1 MLLSSPFIIVRQ
13 KGEKI
18 VSKKGT
24 HGISG
29 GAFSTEELLAS
40 EDTQQSARVTSRVA
54 IDEALAVLVA
64 HKDVWVLTDVPE
76 RIKILEELTRGVLK
90 VADRWISVSLEAK
103 GLSASN
109 ILGVAEEWAFLA
121 TILRNLRLLRESL
134 RDIQKYGRPRISNQV
149 VTNATGQVV
158 AKVFPR
164 NQIEKLMFSGAT
176 GEVWMEPGLT
186 QEETSR
192 TQALPYQDKNHRGK
206 VVLVLGAGNASALPV
221 VDFLHKL
228 FIEDQVVIL
237 KPNPVNA
244 YLGPLIEEGFRAL
257 IGRGYL
263 RITYGGTETG
273 SYLCSHPSVDELHIT
288 GTDKA
293 YETIVFG
300 RSIDD
305 ADRKSKIKPL
315 ITKRFTGELGN
326 VSPVIIV
333 PGPWREEDVRQQ
345 AEHLTTW
352 LVANAGF
359 GCLTPRV
366 IIQQEGWAHR
376 EALIKAIEQFLKR
389 IETRKAYYPGA
400 KERHMLF
407 IKEHPE
413 ARQFGNASRDRL
425 PWTLIT
431 DVDPEKSD
439 DICFRREAFCSLCAE
454 TAIKATGTVD
464 YLKRAVEFANNKL
477 WGTLN
482 ATLIVHPK
490 SLIDPMVAAEVEH
503 AIENLRYGT
512 VLINLFAYYSYH
524 FMVTPWG
531 AFPGSDIWDIQSGI
545 GKIANTLMFERPQKS
560 VVRAPFRRPLDPFT
574 VLSKRPDKFARK
586 LAYFEASPSI
596 WKLPGL
602 FWAALRN

>member
-1 MLLSSPFIIVRQ
+1 MSRKRTQ
-13 KGEKI
+13 D
-18 VSKKGT
+18 
-24 HGISG
+24 ISG
-29 GAFSTEELLAS
+29 GAFSTKELLAS
-40 EDTQQSARVTSRVA
+40 EGIQQSTQVTSLVA
-54 IDEALAVLVA
+54 IDEALAELVA
-64 HKDVWVLTDVPE
+64 HKDAWVLTDVPE
-76 RIKILEELTRGVLK
+76 RIRILEELTRGILK
-90 VADRWISVSLEAK
+90 VADRWISASLEAK
-103 GLSASN
+103 GLSVSN
-109 ILGVAEEWAFLA
+109 MLGIAEEWALFA
-121 TILRNLRLLRESL
+121 TILRSLRLLRESL
-134 RDIQKYGRPRISNQV
+134 KDIQRYGRPRIANQL
-149 VTNATGQVV
+149 VTNANGQVV

-164 NQIEKLMFSGAT
+164 NQVEKLMFGGAT

-186 QEETSR
+186 QEETIR
-192 TQALPYQDKNHRGK
+192 TQALPYQDKNHGGK
-206 VVLVLGAGNASALPV
+206 VVLVLGAGNVSVLPV
-221 VDFLHKL
+221 VDVLHKL
-228 FIEDQVVIL
+228 FIENRVVIL

-244 YLGPLIEEGFRAL
+244 YLGRLIEEGFQAL
-257 IGRGYL
+257 IDRGFM
-263 RITYGGTETG
+263 RVIYGGAETG
-273 SYLCSHPSVDELHIT
+273 SYLCSHPLVDELHIT

-300 RSIDD
+300 RSIDG
-305 ADRKSKIKPL
+305 ADRKSKIKPA

-333 PGPWREEDVRQQ
+333 PGPWREEDMRHQ

-352 LVANAGF
+352 LVVNAGF

-376 EALIKAIEQFLKR
+376 EALIEAIEQFLKR

-413 ARQFGNASRDRL
+413 AHQFGDVSHDRL

-431 DVDPEKSD
+431 DVDQEKPD

-454 TAIKATGTVD
+454 TAIKATDTVD

-512 VLINLFAYYSYH
+512 VLINFFAYYSYY

-545 GKIANTLMFERPQKS
+545 GKTANTLMFERPQKS
-560 VVRAPFRRPLDPFT
+560 VVRAPFRKPLDPLT
-574 VLSKRPDKFARK
+574 VLSKHPDRFARK
-586 LAYFEASPSI
+586 LAYFEASPNL
-596 WKLPGL
+596 WKVPGL
-602 FWAALRN
+602 FWTALRS